1 MNEAMKSNSFIVVV
15 EVPKDMD
22 MALKLYLDTNQPQQV
37 WENCIFL

>member
-15 EVPKDMD
+15 EVPKD